1 MKRIGALLGI
11 LAPAVLGLACE
22 DDNVGTVVPIV
33 QVDPKHL
40 DFGTVELAQEKVLG
54 VKLTDLEAVPAK
66 IPSIS
71 IIDDCE
77 GCFAIVNPV
86 SEVPAASSVQLDI
99 KFRAGRLRI
108 STGTVTITSDD
119 PKLPSVQ
126 ITLVG
131 RGSDSRRPDI
141 AVAPARVNFGF
152 VPAGGVSVGSFVVR
166 STGTNALLIDRVR
179 IDPADAPFR
188 ITTSTPAAGRA
199 QKMEPG
205 AQASVSVRATVPRT
219 ETGTVSARV
228 IIETNVLEEKN
239 FPGKPGWVSVPLVAQ
254 ANLPPLALVGPDQTV
269 EPWSRATLDGSASHD
284 QDVPPDEPLSYRWE
298 FAKKPDGST
307 AVLERAR
314 TAAPSFWVDL
324 AGRYEVSLV
333 VTDAL
338 GLESQN
344 PAVTVIEAL
353 PTNAVRIELI
363 WDHPDADL
371 DLHLVREGGAFCDCA
386 TDVHYRDCARRPNW
400 FPVAPGANPRLDVDD
415 RSGFGPEN
423 INIDGEGPTRT
434 IPPGHYSIGV
444 HYYSSNSGVSTWPTT
459 ASNATVRV
467 YIFGLLAGQ
476 FQTQLVNDG
485 DLWFAATLNWP
496 DHTVTE
502 DGRLIQG
509 QTCAI
514 F

>member
-1 MKRIGALLGI
+1 MNRALIFALVAT
-11 LAPAVLGLACE
+11 LASACE
-22 DDNVGTVVPIV
+22 DDNVGVVVPVV
-33 QVDPKHL
+33 QVSPLHL
-40 DFGTVELAQEKVLG
+40 DFGTVELSQESVLS
-54 VKLTDLEAVPAK
+54 VKMTDLEAVPAK

-71 IIDDCE
+71 LIDDCQ
-77 GCFAIVNPV
+77 GCFTVVNPV
-86 SEVPAASSVQLDI
+86 SQVPAASSVDLQI
-99 KFRAGRLRI
+99 KFRAQRLAI

-119 PKLPSVQ
+119 PKLPSILV
-126 ITLVG
+126 TLVG

-141 AVAPARVNFGF
+141 AVAPSRVNFGF

-166 STGTNALLIDRVR
+166 STGTNTLLIDKVR
-179 IDPADAPFR
+179 IDPADAPYR
-188 ITTSTPAAGRA
+188 ITTSTPAAGHS

-205 AQASVSVRATVPRT
+205 AQASVSIRASVPRS
-219 ETGTVSARV
+219 ETGTVTARV

-239 FPGKPGWVSVPLVAQ
+239 VPGKVGWVAVPLTAR

-269 EPWSRATLDGSASHD
+269 EPWSRATLDGSGSHD
-284 QDVPPDEPLSYRWE
+284 QDNPPDDPISYRWE
-298 FAKKPDGST
+298 FSKKPDGST
-307 AVLERAR
+307 TVLERAH
-314 TAAPSFWVDL
+314 TAQPSFWVDL

-344 PAVTVIEAL
+344 TAVTVVEAL

-371 DLHLVREGGAFCDCA
+371 DLHLIREGGAFCDCA
-386 TDVHYRDCARRPNW
+386 TDVHYRDCARTPNW
-400 FPVAPGANPRLDVDD
+400 FPATPGANPRLDVDD

-423 INIDGEGPTRT
+423 INIDGDGPNRF
-434 IPPGHYSIGV
+434 IPAGHYNIAV
-444 HYYSSNSGVSTWPTT
+444 HYYSSNSGISTWPTT
-459 ASNATVRV
+459 TANATVRV

-476 FQTQLVNDG
+476 FQRALTADG
-485 DLWFAATLNWP
+485 DVWFAATLNWP
-496 DHTVTE
+496 EHTVTE
-502 DGRLIQG
+502 DGRLSPG